1 MPWSQCFGSFQL
13 IRKIKE
19 HLKTLDGT
27 CCTLPCMQGK
37 EEASPRPLDS
47 SCTHSLSLSPARLF
61 RILLLRVG
69 LEGGI
74 NLLSQSLYL
83 RGVGQTLGI

>member
-1 MPWSQCFGSFQL
+1 MSRSQYFGSFQL
-13 IRKIKE
+13 VRKIKE
-19 HLKTLDGT
+19 HLQTLDGT
-27 CCTLPCMQGK
+27 CCTLPGMQGK

-47 SCTHSLSLSPARLF
+47 SRTLSPARLF